1 MQNLNKEMKI
11 FDELFSNNMPTTVRG
26 KILELQLYQNKLR
39 DKWQVPDKN
48 KDWDTFF
55 KKVTLL
61 ESNPETLGVAQEF
74 WNLDWILSELENIES
89 SVNQIAECL
98 VQKRQEELSNKI
110 NHINESERI

>member
-11 FDELFSNNMPTTVRG
+11 FDELLSNNMPTTVKG

-48 KDWDTFF
+48 KDWDTFYA
-55 KKVTLL
+55 KVKSL
-61 ESNPETLGVAQEF
+61 ESKPETFNVAQEF

-89 SVNQIAECL
+89 SVDQIAECL
-98 VQKRQEELSNKI
+98 VQKRQEELNNKI
-110 NHINESERI
+110 NRIHESERI